1 MNPKILCVDDDPEL
15 CEMLGQFLGQR
26 GFDVE
31 FESNGADGLA
41 RALSN
46 VFTLLILDVMLPGID
61 GFEVLRR
68 LRQQS
73 QLPVLMLTAKGDRGE
88 RIRGL
93 DLGADDYLPK
103 PFDPDELAARI
114 LAILRRVNTGVPA
127 LAPLEIGELKLVP
140 GSRAAYFRGRNL
152 ELTAMECEI
161 LGGADAQRRSRGFPG
176 STESPAV

>member
-1 MNPKILCVDDDPEL
+1 
-15 CEMLGQFLGQR
+15 MLGQFLGQR

-41 RALSN
+41 RTLSN

-103 PFDPDELAARI
+103 PFDPDELGAHTRDIAAREYWCPCPCS
-114 LAILRRVNTGVPA
+114 A
-127 LAPLEIGELKLVP
+127 
-140 GSRAAYFRGRNL
+140 
-152 ELTAMECEI
+152 
-161 LGGADAQRRSRGFPG
+161 
-176 STESPAV
+176 